1 MNKLKKLHEKKL
13 KLNGITYKP
22 YNLGNLPPTFAFK
35 YNDKDGSDKVGI
47 SEWFNYK
54 GLTYIKA

>member
-1 MNKLKKLHEKKL
+1 MKLIKKLYEKKL
-13 KLNGITYKP
+13 KLNGTVYKP
-22 YNLGNLPPTFAFK
+22 YDLGNLPPTFGFK
-35 YNDKDGSDKVGI
+35 HNSKDGEDQTGI

>member
-1 MNKLKKLHEKKL
+1 MKIIKKLNDKKI
-13 KLNGITYKP
+13 KLDDTVYKP

-35 YNDKDGSDKVGI
+35 YSEDKGGI
-47 SEWFNYK
+47 YQWFNYK